1 MKNLI
6 DTFRDRVA
14 SYMKSSAQVSLDERI
29 LVGVS
34 GGVDSVAL
42 LDVLGVLGYECE
54 VVHINYHL
62 REQESVAD
70 ETLVRQ
76 LSQQRELNLQVKHI
90 SAHTHAAG
98 TGCSV
103 QMIAR
108 DLRYAAFTE
117 VALQQGLSTVAV
129 AHHMDDQAESLLLNL
144 NRGTGP
150 EGLAAMRP
158 VRPLTEQINLV
169 RPLLGES
176 RASIQAYATARNLKW
191 REDRSNKDTKYLRSR
206 LRASVMPNLN
216 AETLARS
223 AKLVAEWV
231 DEVIRPMID
240 KSFSDA
246 ASGQSLSIAYL
257 AQLPNVLARRLVIE
271 ALRKWLPGSPAN
283 EALAERIL
291 GLVNSQTGK
300 QIEVGAGVIW
310 RDRAYL
316 VFTAEAKQERT
327 EEMELLSESAEVA
340 VPGGQV
346 RLYLTLEEPSSL
358 SDPEGVWLD
367 AEKLELP
374 LTVRRWLAGDRMR
387 PLGMQGTKKISD
399 LLTDDAVPAQER
411 SSISVVCSGSTIAWV
426 VGHRMA
432 HEFRVTPST
441 QQYARLY
448 YEQY

>member
-1 MKNLI
+1 MKNLT

-14 SYMKSSAQVSLDERI
+14 SYMKRSAHVSLDERI

-34 GGVDSVAL
+34 GGVDSVVL

-62 REQESVAD
+62 REQESIAD

-76 LSQQRELNLQVKHI
+76 LSQQRELNLHVKHI
-90 SAHTHAAG
+90 SARNHAAG
-98 TGCSV
+98 TGYSV

-108 DLRYAAFTE
+108 DLRYAAFAE
-117 VALQQGLSTVAV
+117 IALQQGLSVVAV
-129 AHHMDDQAESLLLNL
+129 AHHLDDQAESLLLNL

-169 RPLLGES
+169 RPLLGE
-176 RASIQAYATARNLKW
+176 RRESIQAYATARNLKW
-191 REDRSNKDTKYLRSR
+191 REDRTNEDTKYLRSR
-206 LRASVMPNLN
+206 LRVSVMPNLN
-216 AETLARS
+216 AEALARS
-223 AKLVAEWV
+223 AVLVAEWV

-240 KSFSDA
+240 RSFSDA
-246 ASGQSLSIAYL
+246 ASGQSLSIAHL
-257 AQLPNVLARRLVIE
+257 TQLPNVLARRLVIE
-271 ALRKWLPGSPAN
+271 ALRKWLPGPPAN
-283 EALAERIL
+283 KALAEKIL
-291 GLVNSQTGK
+291 ALVNSQTGK
-300 QIEVGAGVIW
+300 QIKVGKGVIW
-310 RDRAYL
+310 RDRTHL
-316 VFTAEAKQERT
+316 VFTASAEHILTGET
-327 EEMELLSESAEVA
+327 ELLSESTAVA

-346 RLYLTLEEPSSL
+346 RLHLTQKEPSSL
-358 SDPEGVWLD
+358 ADPAGVWLD
-367 AEKLELP
+367 AEKLVLP
-374 LTVRRWLAGDRMR
+374 LTVRPWLAGDRMR

-399 LLTDDAVPAQER
+399 LLTDGAVPVQER
-411 SSISVVCSGSTIAWV
+411 RSVPVVCSGLTIAWV

-448 YEQY
+448 YEQD

>member
-1 MKNLI
+1 MKSPI
-6 DTFRDRVA
+6 DAFRDRVA
-14 SYMKSSAQVSLDERI
+14 SCMKRTVHVSPDERI

-34 GGVDSVAL
+34 GGMDSVVL
-42 LDVLGVLGYECE
+42 LDVLGMLGYECE

-70 ETLVRQ
+70 EALVCE
-76 LSQQRELNLQVKHI
+76 LCQQRELNLQVRHI
-90 SAHTHAAG
+90 YARTHATD

-103 QMIAR
+103 QMVAR

-117 VALQQGLSTVAV
+117 IALQQGLSVVTV

-150 EGLAAMRP
+150 EGLAVMRP

-176 RASIQAYATARNLKW
+176 KASIQAYATARNLKW

-206 LRASVMPNLN
+206 LRASVMPSLN
-216 AETLARS
+216 TETLARS
-223 AKLVAEWV
+223 ARLVAEWV

-240 KSFSDA
+240 RSFSEA
-246 ASGQSLSIAYL
+246 TNGQSLSIAYL
-257 AQLPNVLARRLVIE
+257 KQLPNVLARRLVIE
-271 ALRKWLPGSPAN
+271 GLRKWLPGSPAS

-291 GLVNSQTGK
+291 ALVTSQTGK
-300 QIEVGAGVIW
+300 QIEVGEGVIW
-310 RDRAYL
+310 RDRTHL
-316 VFTAEAKQERT
+316 VFTASGKQRRT
-327 EEMELLSESAEVA
+327 EETELLSECTAVA

-346 RLYLTLEEPSSL
+346 RLYLTQKEPSNL
-358 SDPEGVWLD
+358 SDPAGVWLD
-367 AEKLELP
+367 AEKLVLP

-411 SSISVVCSGSTIAWV
+411 GSVAVVCSGSTIAWV

-441 QQYARLY
+441 QQYARLH
-448 YEQY
+448 YEQN

>member
-1 MKNLI
+1 MKSLS

-14 SYMKSSAQVSLDERI
+14 SYMKRSAHVSLDERI

-34 GGVDSVAL
+34 GGVDSVVL
-42 LDVLGVLGYECE
+42 LDVLGTLGYECE

-70 ETLVRQ
+70 ETFV
-76 LSQQRELNLQVKHI
+76 RELCLQRKLNLHVKHI
-90 SAHTHAAG
+90 PARNHAAG
-98 TGCSV
+98 TGYSV

-117 VALQQGLSTVAV
+117 IALQQGLSVVAV

-158 VRPLTEQINLV
+158 VRLLTEQVDLV

-176 RASIQAYATARNLKW
+176 RKSIQAYATVMNLKW
-191 REDRSNKDTKYLRSR
+191 REDCSNEDTKYLRSR
-206 LRASVMPNLN
+206 LRASVMPSLN

-231 DEVIRPMID
+231 DEVIRPMIER
-240 KSFSDA
+240 SFSDA
-246 ASGQSLSIAYL
+246 ASGQSLSIAHL
-257 AQLPNVLARRLVIE
+257 TQLPSVLARRLVIE
-271 ALRKWLPGSPAN
+271 ALRKWLPGSLAN

-300 QIEVGAGVIW
+300 QIEVGGGVIW
-310 RDRAYL
+310 RDRTHL
-316 VFTAEAKQERT
+316 VFTASAEQQGV
-327 EEMELLSESAEVA
+327 EETELLSECTAVA

-346 RLYLTLEEPSSL
+346 RLYLTQEEPSSL

-367 AEKLELP
+367 AEKLILP
-374 LTVRRWLAGDRMR
+374 LTVRRWLTGDRMR

-399 LLTDDAVPAQER
+399 LLTDDAVPTQQR
-411 SSISVVCSGSTIAWV
+411 GSVPVVCSGSTIAWV

-448 YEQY
+448 YEQN

>member
-1 MKNLI
+1 MKNLTDI
-6 DTFRDRVA
+6 FRDRVE
-14 SYMKSSAQVSLDERI
+14 SHMKRTAQVGRNERI

-34 GGVDSVAL
+34 GGVDSVVL
-42 LDVLGVLGYECE
+42 LDVLGILGYECE
-54 VVHINYHL
+54 VVHINFHL

-76 LSQQRELNLQVKHI
+76 LSQQRELNLHVKQI
-90 SAHTHAAG
+90 YARTHAAG

-117 VALQQGLSTVAV
+117 IALQQGLSVVAV

-150 EGLAAMRP
+150 EGIAAMRP

-176 RASIQAYATARNLKW
+176 RASIQTYATARNLRW
-191 REDRSNKDTKYLRSR
+191 REDRSNEDTKYLRSR

-223 AKLVAEWV
+223 ARLVAEWV
-231 DEVIRPMID
+231 DDVIRPLIG
-240 KSFSDA
+240 KTFSDA
-246 ASGQSLSIAYL
+246 ASGQSLSIAHL
-257 AQLPNVLARRLVIE
+257 KQLPSVLARRLVIE
-271 ALRKWLPGSPAN
+271 GLRKWLPGSPAN

-291 GLVNSQTGK
+291 ALVNAQTGK
-300 QIEVGAGVIW
+300 QIEVGEGVIW
-310 RDRAYL
+310 RDRTHL
-316 VFTAEAKQERT
+316 VFTASDKQKMT
-327 EEMELLSESAEVA
+327 EETEMLSESTAVA
-340 VPGGQV
+340 IPGGQV
-346 RLYLTLEEPSSL
+346 RLYLTQKEPSSL
-358 SDPEGVWLD
+358 ADPAGVWLD
-367 AEKLELP
+367 ADKLVLP

-387 PLGMQGTKKISD
+387 PLGMRGTKKISD
-399 LLTDDAVPAQER
+399 LLTDDAVPVQER
-411 SSISVVCSGSTIAWV
+411 RSVSVVCSGSMIAWV

-441 QQYARLY
+441 QQYARLC
-448 YEQY
+448 YEQN

>member
-1 MKNLI
+1 MRNLT
-6 DTFRDRVA
+6 DTFRDRVE
-14 SYMKSSAQVSLDERI
+14 SYMKRSAQVSLDERI

-34 GGVDSVAL
+34 GGMDSVVL
-42 LDVLGVLGYECE
+42 LDVLGILGYECE
-54 VVHINYHL
+54 VVHINHHL
-62 REQESVAD
+62 REQESVED
-70 ETLVRQ
+70 ETLVRE
-76 LSQQRELNLQVKHI
+76 LSQQRELNLHVKHI
-90 SAHTHAAG
+90 SARTHAAG

-117 VALQQGLSTVAV
+117 IALQQGLSTVAV
-129 AHHMDDQAESLLLNL
+129 AHHLDDQAESLLLNL

-158 VRPLTEQINLV
+158 VRPLTEHINLV
-169 RPLLGES
+169 RPLLRES
-176 RASIQAYATARNLKW
+176 RASIHAYATARNLQW
-191 REDRSNKDTKYLRSR
+191 REDRSNEDTKYLRSR

-240 KSFSDA
+240 RSFSNA
-246 ASGQSLSIAYL
+246 ASGQSLSISHL
-257 AQLPNVLARRLVIE
+257 TQLPNVLARRLVIE

-283 EALAERIL
+283 EALTERIL
-291 GLVNSQTGK
+291 ALMNSQTGK
-300 QIEVGAGVIW
+300 QIEVGEGVIW
-310 RDRAYL
+310 RDRTHL
-316 VFTAEAKQERT
+316 VFIASGKQKMP
-327 EEMELLSESAEVA
+327 EETKLLSESTAVA

-346 RLYLTLEEPSSL
+346 RLHLTREEPPSL
-358 SDPEGVWLD
+358 TDPEGVWLD

-374 LTVRRWLAGDRMR
+374 LTVRRWIAGDRMR
-387 PLGMQGTKKISD
+387 PLGMQGTKKVSD
-399 LLTDDAVPAQER
+399 LLTDNAVPAQER
-411 SSISVVCSGSTIAWV
+411 SSVPVVCSGSTIAWV

-432 HEFRVTPST
+432 HEYRVTPST

-448 YEQY
+448 YQQN